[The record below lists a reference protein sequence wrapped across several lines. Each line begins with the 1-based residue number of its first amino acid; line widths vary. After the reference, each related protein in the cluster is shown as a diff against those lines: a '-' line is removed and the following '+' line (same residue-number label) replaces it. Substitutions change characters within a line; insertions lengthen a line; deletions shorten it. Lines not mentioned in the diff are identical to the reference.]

1 VAEKG
6 AKGPIFEG
14 NMLPQKIYPQIG
26 ANIGAI
32 TGILLMNIKY
42 HPQSQFHHHLQEQPR
57 TEAGID

>member
-14 NMLPQKIYPQIG
+14 NMLPQKYTPEIG

-32 TGILLMNIKY
+32 TGILLMIGGDKFLDAGKMDEVKY
-42 HPQSQFHHHLQEQPR
+42 VM
-57 TEAGID
+57 T